1 MNKAVLFIHSKTS
14 SKRSSSSQLVP
25 LSKSWANLFNLNIHT
40 SWAHEIPCL
49 GNLKL
54 ELNNTMEVSPSFT
67 KAGTGSSAFET
78 YFDTDRAQ
86 MLQRHSFSVSSLGG
100 VWCRCRGKPD
110 GEAWKRVG
118 EGPWEGAGPVLKD
131 KKEFL
136 PFLFSHELHTR
147 RHLCTASV
155 QQSNRSRRVK
165 TILFAK
171 G

>member
-25 LSKSWANLFNLNIHT
+25 LSKSWANLFNLNIHP

-136 PFLFSHELHTR
+136 PFSFSHELHTR

-155 QQSNRSRRVK
+155 QQSNCSRRVK

>member
-25 LSKSWANLFNLNIHT
+25 LSKSWANLFNLNIHP

-49 GNLKL
+49 GNLK
-54 ELNNTMEVSPSFT
+54 
-67 KAGTGSSAFET
+67 
-78 YFDTDRAQ
+78 RAQ
-86 MLQRHSFSVSSLGG
+86 QHHGGFPVLYESRYWIFSLRNLFWHRPSSDAAASLIFGLLVGGSLVQVQRETWWGG
-100 VWCRCRGKPD
+100 MEKGRGRPTGGCR
-110 GEAWKRVG
+110 
-118 EGPWEGAGPVLKD
+118 PVLKD

-136 PFLFSHELHTR
+136 PFLFLHELHTR

-155 QQSNRSRRVK
+155 QQSNCSRRVK